1 MTKELLGNYLSHDL
15 IKEKYNLRDSDIS
28 KDLREALNSDKS
40 IISTIANII
49 NIVQNEPAISD
60 KQLANKISQHLNN
73 AILW

>member
-1 MTKELLGNYLSHDL
+1 MTNELLGNYLSHDL
-15 IKEKYNLRDSDIS
+15 IKDKYNLKDSDIS

-40 IISTIANII
+40 IVSTIANII

-73 AILW
+73 AIL

>member
-40 IISTIANII
+40 IISTIAIII

-73 AILW
+73 AIL

>member
-73 AILW
+73 AIL

>member
-1 MTKELLGNYLSHDL
+1 MTNELLGNYLSHDL
-15 IKEKYNLRDSDIS
+15 IKEKYNIKDSDTS

-40 IISTIANII
+40 IVSTIANII

-73 AILW
+73 AIL

>member
-15 IKEKYNLRDSDIS
+15 IKDKYNLRDSDIS

-73 AILW
+73 AIL

>member
-15 IKEKYNLRDSDIS
+15 RKEKYNLRDSDIS

-73 AILW
+73 AIL

>member
-15 IKEKYNLRDSDIS
+15 IKDKYNLRDSDIS

-40 IISTIANII
+40 VISTIANII

-73 AILW
+73 AIL

>member
-15 IKEKYNLRDSDIS
+15 IKEKYNLNDSDIS
-28 KDLREALNSDKS
+28 KDIREALNSDKS
-40 IISTIANII
+40 IVSTIANII

-73 AILW
+73 AIL